1 MQIRRNVK
9 TEKQLLKVGSVET
22 KSLHFLEF
30 FQSQQPPHMMLDSV
44 SSDVHVTWYIVQIR
58 LFREESELLTL

>member
-30 FQSQQPPHMMLDSV
+30 FQSQQPPHTMISKQP
-44 SSDVHVTWYIVQIR
+44 SQAS
-58 LFREESELLTL
+58 